1 MNSEFCGKELRVFI
15 GRLEQWEK
23 SSENVG
29 KDGRAIIP
37 VLWVKTSLP
46 DVMRKFQHDEAA
58 FPADYHVHGLRT
70 LFQLNKYQDKR
81 TQVVITLA
89 ERIFTA
95 ATRTNLPSSSPIP
108 HFNFIPS
115 VFHEE
120 QRGTRY
126 GVALVALI
134 NGGTSAVPYEIGP
147 TFSTLMESA
156 CAQGIPWREL
166 EQDAK
171 LRQRLRE
178 TADTR
183 EAVLIVADL
192 ETLRNPLY
200 QKVFEDV
207 DAEASKQCALLII
220 RRETGRVSADLE
232 TNIQIT
238 IKSRMPNVF
247 TKARLHDWNSIYS
260 HESLR
265 QRLEET
271 ITRLRQSLVAEAPA
285 LKVHDASLE
294 AAAAA
299 EGIPVERH
307 PALIGPGVTVS

>member
-1 MNSEFCGKELRVFI
+1 
-15 GRLEQWEK
+15 
-23 SSENVG
+23 
-29 KDGRAIIP
+29 
-37 VLWVKTSLP
+37 
-46 DVMRKFQHDEAA
+46 
-58 FPADYHVHGLRT
+58 
-70 LFQLNKYQDKR
+70 
-81 TQVVITLA
+81 
-89 ERIFTA
+89 
-95 ATRTNLPSSSPIP
+95 
-108 HFNFIPS
+108 
-115 VFHEE
+115 
-120 QRGTRY
+120 
-126 GVALVALI
+126 
-134 NGGTSAVPYEIGP
+134 
-147 TFSTLMESA
+147 MESA

-166 EQDAK
+166 RQDAK

-220 RRETGRVSADLE
+220 RRETGRASADLE